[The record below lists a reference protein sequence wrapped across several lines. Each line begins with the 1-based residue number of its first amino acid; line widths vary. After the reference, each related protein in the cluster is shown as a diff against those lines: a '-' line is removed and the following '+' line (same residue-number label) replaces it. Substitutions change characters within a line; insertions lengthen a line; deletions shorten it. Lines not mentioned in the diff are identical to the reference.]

1 MNSWTSNEELLS
13 HLTLALKG
21 PAAKVLRYFGETS
34 PTALTDLW
42 ARLKHRFGEVVMR
55 RFEARRQ
62 SETESVV
69 EFEQALRVLYRE
81 AWSTA
86 PANQRDSALK
96 RRFEDGVYLP
106 ELSQYLRLHCRDLNF
121 EQTVK
126 QARICATIVES
137 TKPKNFARFVGDAST
152 PPGTKRDLTPLVDQ
166 SRWRTGSSRWK
177 AGSRDCYEKS
187 RQLSRQ
193 FHRGH
198 RHQV

>member
-1 MNSWTSNEELLS
+1 ME
-13 HLTLALKG
+13 G
-21 PAAKVLRYFGETS
+21 PAAKVLRDFDETA

-42 ARLKHRFGEVVMR
+42 ARLEHRFGEVDGAREAMR
-55 RFEARRQ
+55 RFEARKQ

-86 PANQRDSALK
+86 PADQRDSALK

-126 QARICATIVES
+126 RARIYATTVES
-137 TKPKNFARFVGDAST
+137 TKPKKSVHFVGDALT
-152 PPGTKRDLTPLVDQ
+152 PPGTMRPDT
-166 SRWRTGSSRWK
+166 
-177 AGSRDCYEKS
+177 AG
-187 RQLSRQ
+187 
-193 FHRGH
+193 GPT
-198 RHQV
+198 